1 MASRLAAAFADAG
14 DRAYAIALV
23 QSVCRLAAPY
33 DYVENAQARLRRAG
47 IVRAVRRHDTAALF
61 DWIAAI
67 VSLQGISD
75 AVALRYMRDH
85 GPPRYNDIA
94 LRQKRRPQACP
105 KLGSYWAFYGCG
117 YRKAAA
123 TCTEPL
129 RLPRCP
135 LPTHDLRNGRLN
147 QTAYSLYLFVRDV
160 AGGDLVGWIDRQMDE
175 ADDGGPQQIERMRA
189 SVIGPLGHVHGLADK
204 VLNMTLAEL
213 FIGIGPT
220 KPRWLAVGAGMIAV
234 DTLVHNFLAR
244 TGVLT
249 RHGRPHLYGAGCY
262 AASGCADVV
271 QWLAERIDARE
282 FGAANP
288 AVFPRL
294 VQNAIWRFC
303 AQGEADVCNGNRIA
317 DRGRCANEYCRLFGR
332 CDRLTLRSAESSI

>member
-105 KLGSYWAFYGCG
+105 KLGSYWALWLRLSQGRG
-117 YRKAAA
+117 YLHGTLAAA
-123 TCTEPL
+123 ALSLADARFAQRPPQPDGL
-129 RLPRCP
+129 QP
-135 LPTHDLRNGRLN
+135 LP
-147 QTAYSLYLFVRDV
+147 VR
-160 AGGDLVGWIDRQMDE
+160 
-175 ADDGGPQQIERMRA
+175 
-189 SVIGPLGHVHGLADK
+189 S
-204 VLNMTLAEL
+204 
-213 FIGIGPT
+213 
-220 KPRWLAVGAGMIAV
+220 
-234 DTLVHNFLAR
+234 
-244 TGVLT
+244 
-249 RHGRPHLYGAGCY
+249 
-262 AASGCADVV
+262 
-271 QWLAERIDARE
+271 
-282 FGAANP
+282 
-288 AVFPRL
+288 
-294 VQNAIWRFC
+294 
-303 AQGEADVCNGNRIA
+303 
-317 DRGRCANEYCRLFGR
+317 
-332 CDRLTLRSAESSI
+332 